1 LYNQGQIVALIAQED
16 FTQRDLGYLFLKIEQ
31 ELFNT
36 VLLNQKELVWLQK
49 HPAFINTVP
58 VY

>member
-1 LYNQGQIVALIAQED
+1 VGLE
-16 FTQRDLGYLFLKIEQ
+16 GYLFLKIEQ

-49 HPAFINTVP
+49 NPALINIVP